1 MKTITLRTQ
10 LYTPTHFNLITKT
23 PPRFNLS
30 NTPMMFD
37 SQKVKPTPKTIKFD
51 PVNKLFEDKETTP
64 LLFGDKETNP
74 FGVSKKVENLI
85 GSEENSSRCLIVGAV
100 TLGVVMLVMGSDD
113 HQKALAFGPE
123 GPLMEDFWDNMRRY
137 GLYALTVSSGV
148 LYAVFQPLYE
158 LLKNPISAILVL
170 TILGGGFYI
179 VSQVVSAM
187 VGITDFSYELNY

>member
-1 MKTITLRTQ
+1 
-10 LYTPTHFNLITKT
+10 
-23 PPRFNLS
+23 
-30 NTPMMFD
+30 MFLD
-37 SQKVKPTPKTIKFD
+37 LKKVNFTPKSNKSSSIDKLSEDEGHHTFD
-51 PVNKLFEDKETTP
+51 LST
-64 LLFGDKETNP
+64 
-74 FGVSKKVENLI
+74 KVD
-85 GSEENSSRCLIVGAV
+85 SSRYVIVGAV
-100 TLGVVMLVMGSDD
+100 SVGMMMLLMSCDD

-148 LYAVFQPLYE
+148 LYAIFQPLYE

-187 VGITDFSYELNY
+187 VGITEFSYEYTY